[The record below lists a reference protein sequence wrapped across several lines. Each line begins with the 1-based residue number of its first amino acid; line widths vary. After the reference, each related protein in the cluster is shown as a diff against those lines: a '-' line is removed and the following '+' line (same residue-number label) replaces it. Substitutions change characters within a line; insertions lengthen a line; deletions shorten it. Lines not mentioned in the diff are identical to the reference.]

1 MLGIAQLVERQT
13 VVSELSVGRWFESG
27 SRDFFLFFQMPN
39 HFIVHASFEHFFSQ
53 CLAKHNILITQDG
66 IFDII
71 FPKRSLAL
79 KFLHFPPNFSL
90 YKQVQSYKHIEL
102 IIINCPQD
110 SRENVKLQ
118 ALPLSVTFIQ
128 NPQQI
133 CSLLAKNHLP
143 SNDFHH
149 EIDREIM
156 AKFFRQAN
164 SCSETDALL
173 LAYQYDS
180 LSHYFDK

>member
-27 SRDFFLFFQMPN
+27 SRDFFPFSQMPN
-39 HFIVHASFEHFFSQ
+39 HLIVHASFAHFFSQ
-53 CLAKHNILITQDG
+53 CFTKHNIFITQDG

-102 IIINCPQD
+102 IIINCPED

-118 ALPLSVTFIQ
+118 ALPLPVTFVQ
-128 NPQQI
+128 NPHQI
-133 CSLLAKNHLP
+133 CSLLANNHLAP
-143 SNDFHH
+143 TDLHY

-156 AKFFRQAN
+156 ARFFQQAN

-180 LSHYFDK
+180 LSRYFAK